1 MREISF
7 DRIAQ
12 TVRDLCIQANCQ
24 LPEDV
29 RLSAC
34 KLSEDN
40 SGVIVR
46 VFSTAEAAQ
55 TVRLPLPDAV
65 TAVSACNLAETER
78 TPLPCEDGVLEF
90 PIRPGQIRTFFWEL
104 RSNH

>member
-1 MREISF
+1 M
-7 DRIAQ
+7 
-12 TVRDLCIQANCQ
+12 TVASAAPAASL
-24 LPEDV
+24 
-29 RLSAC
+29 LSLMTHQGSRA
-34 KLSEDN
+34 
-40 SGVIVR
+40 

-78 TPLPCEDGVLEF
+78 TPLPCEDGVLDF
-90 PIRPGQIRTFFWEL
+90 PIRPVQIRTFFLEL